1 MIKKPRDRKIIFFA
15 VIAAI
20 IAALIIATSSSFLAA
35 FTYALVTFLI
45 FGGAL
50 AVALL
55 GTAFI
60 FWAFDSGCQENTYSE
75 VWDKMIAEIK
85 NGLE

>member
-20 IAALIIATSSSFLAA
+20 IAALIIATNSSFLAV
-35 FTYALVTFLI
+35 FTYALVAFLI
-45 FGGAL
+45 IGGAL
-50 AVALL
+50 SIALL

-60 FWAFDSGCQENTYSE
+60 FWAFGEDCENNTFNE
-75 VWDKMIAEIK
+75 VWNKMIDELK
-85 NGLE
+85 TELE

>member
-15 VIAAI
+15 VLAAI
-20 IAALIIATSSSFLAA
+20 IAALIIATKSSFLAV
-35 FTYALVTFLI
+35 FTYTLVVALVL
-45 FGGAL
+45 GGAV
-50 AVALL
+50 AIALL

-60 FWAFDSGCQENTYSE
+60 CWAFDVGCQENTFNE

>member
-15 VIAAI
+15 VLAAI
-20 IAALIIATSSSFLAA
+20 IAALVIATKSAFLAV
-35 FTYALVTFLI
+35 FTYALVAFLVL
-45 FGGAL
+45 GGAV
-50 AVALL
+50 AIALL

>member
-1 MIKKPRDRKIIFFA
+1 MIKKPRDRKLIFFT

-45 FGGAL
+45 LGGAL
-50 AVALL
+50 AIALL

-60 FWAFDSGCQENTYSE
+60 FWAFDGGCQENTYSE
-75 VWDKMIAEIK
+75 VWNKMIDELK
-85 NGLE
+85 SGLE

>member
-1 MIKKPRDRKIIFFA
+1 MIKKPRDRKLIFFA
-15 VIAAI
+15 VMAAI
-20 IAALIIATSSSFLAA
+20 IAAIIIATNSSFLAA

-45 FGGAL
+45 LGGAL
-50 AVALL
+50 AIALL

-75 VWDKMIAEIK
+75 VWNKMIDELKSA
-85 NGLE
+85 LE